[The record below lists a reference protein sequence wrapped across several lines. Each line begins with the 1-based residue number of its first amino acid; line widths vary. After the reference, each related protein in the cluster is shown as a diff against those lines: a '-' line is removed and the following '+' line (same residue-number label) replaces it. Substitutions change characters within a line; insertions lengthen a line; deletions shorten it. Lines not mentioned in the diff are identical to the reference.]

1 MRRFMMIL
9 LGGMMF
15 CGQTLQLHAEDAA
28 FDFFQEEA
36 VENTRVSIA
45 SKKDSSIRETP
56 GIVTVITRE
65 EIQNAG
71 ARDLLD
77 ILTLY
82 APGLNFGND
91 VEGVVSAYVR
101 GIWAEEGKI
110 LLLVDGLEMNERVF
124 DTTQFGNHYSADDID
139 RIEIIRGPGSAIY
152 GGFAELA
159 VINVITRGAKENG
172 AYIKALNSQMGGTY
186 SHRGVTAGFGKTVG
200 DFTSSLSGTFSK
212 GHRSD
217 NDITDFNGDKRLLSN
232 QLNPTALN
240 LHLGYKGF
248 STRTIGNWY
257 NTTHIDNVGTNY
269 TEGELFDRF
278 HTVVSEAKYEIKP
291 AVGFTITPRVEFKK
305 DQPWISDQN
314 YIGYTNHK
322 WAERKT
328 AGLTSSWDVTERIN
342 ALAGFE
348 YNRSDVYQAKNPGPF
363 DEVFKNGKDN
373 IGSNNYAWFGQGMAN
388 TRLFNVTIGAR
399 YDHSDQFGSAFV
411 PRFALT
417 KLIDRFHFK
426 TMASQSFRTPIGI
439 LPNRTLPGAGKLD
452 PEKATNYEVE
462 LGYKVTQSLWWVV
475 NAFDVRVNKTI
486 VYGTDPASGVG
497 YYGNFGKIGTRGV
510 ESDLRFRHK
519 WVDVTANYAF
529 YDVTKNEIP
538 NYALP
543 NQPDLLLGAPAHRAN
558 LIANVKL
565 TRRVSLNPSASY
577 YSKHYAFTMS
587 GLGEQKYDPV
597 TICNINLRMKDL
609 GWRGLGLDLG
619 VHDIFDEGTDYLPGY
634 NNGKGVLPGPSR
646 AVMAKLGYSYK
657 F

>member
-1 MRRFMMIL
+1 M
-9 LGGMMF
+9 GGIIF
-15 CGQTLQLHAEDAA
+15 WGQTLPLLAEDTA
-28 FDFFQEEA
+28 FEFFQEEA

-45 SKKDSSIRETP
+45 SKKDTSIRETP
-56 GIVTVITRE
+56 GIVTLITRE
-65 EIQNAG
+65 EIQNSG

-77 ILTLY
+77 ILTLF
-82 APGLNFGND
+82 APGMNFGSD

-110 LLLVDGLEMNERVF
+110 LLLMDGLEMNERVF
-124 DTTQFGNHYSADDID
+124 DTTQFGNHFSADDID

-172 AYIKALNSQMGGTY
+172 AYVTALNSQIGDTY

-200 DFTSSLSGTFSK
+200 NFSSSMSGTFSK

-217 NDITDFNGDKRLLSN
+217 ENITDFNGDTRRLSN
-232 QLNPTALN
+232 QLNPSALN

-269 TEGELFDRF
+269 TDGELFDRF
-278 HTVVSEAKYEIKP
+278 HTVVSEAKYDLKP
-291 AVGFTITPRVEFKK
+291 MDGLTITPRLEFKK

-328 AGLTSSWDVTERIN
+328 AGLTSSWDINPQIN

-348 YNRSDVYQAKNPGPF
+348 YNRSDVFRAKHPGPF
-363 DEVFKNGKDN
+363 DEIFKNGENN
-373 IGSNNYAWFGQGMAN
+373 IGSNNYAWFGQGMAY
-388 TRLFNVTIGAR
+388 TPLLNVTVGAR
-399 YDHSDQFGSAFV
+399 YDRSDQFGSAFV

-417 KLIDRFHFK
+417 KVIDRFHFK
-426 TMASQSFRTPIGI
+426 TMASQSFRTPVGI

-462 LGYKVTQSLWWVV
+462 LGYKFTQSLWWVV

-486 VYGTDPASGVG
+486 VYGTDPVSGVG

-510 ESDLRFRHK
+510 ESDIRFRHK
-519 WVDVTANYAF
+519 KVDLTANYAF

-543 NQPDLLLGAPAHRAN
+543 DHPNLLLGAPAHRVN
-558 LIANVKL
+558 VIANVKI
-565 TRRVSLNPSASY
+565 TRRTSLNPSASY
-577 YSKHYAFTMS
+577 YSKRYAFVMS
-587 GLGEQKYDPV
+587 GQGEKKFDPV
-597 TICNINLRMKDL
+597 TIYNINLRMKDIVWN
-609 GWRGLGLDLG
+609 GTRFDLG
-619 VHDIFDEGTDYLPGY
+619 VHDIFDKGFEFLPGY
-634 NNGKGVLPGPSR
+634 NSAKGALPGPSR
-646 AVMAKLGYSYK
+646 AVVVKIGYTYK